1 MAKALSF
8 KCPTKYKST
17 NAKTDSIT
25 ISNIIGIANRKTD
38 FLIGNAVKSKFSL
51 EKDCLINEKIDPILA
66 VKDFS
71 TVIFLVLKKLKILDK
86 FLNQNEFN
94 VKLPRSCKY
103 SFQLKSE
110 RILPKNKSFFSIP
123 IYLFDFII
131 FTKTAILRRN
141 EKNCFYFI

>member
-1 MAKALSF
+1 M
-8 KCPTKYKST
+8 
-17 NAKTDSIT
+17 
-25 ISNIIGIANRKTD
+25 
-38 FLIGNAVKSKFSL
+38 
-51 EKDCLINEKIDPILA
+51 
-66 VKDFS
+66 
-71 TVIFLVLKKLKILDK
+71 VLKKLKILDK

-131 FTKTAILRRN
+131 FTKIAILRRN